1 MKFIKYTVT
10 IFTTSTL
17 LNASPNV
24 TYTDVNCSL
33 TNTGVAIQAKVSFSD
48 CYLGNRIPYLLAN
61 TGGGVQSNSQAGA
74 QSINLGTF
82 SNTTGTD
89 TGIIKD
95 SCNTTIKTL
104 PSGVTS
110 NTSSAEDGATY
121 CAYYKTN
128 SYLLTI
134 QAVLNDKGAGNYE
147 WTSLQYNVKD
157 ISNTLP
163 IVSNIAI
170 SGTAEIGQTLS
181 GSYDYSDTDSD
192 EENGTTFKWYRADDT
207 NGTNASAITDA
218 NSTTYTITTDD
229 GGKYLTFGVTPKD
242 GIDFG
247 SEVNSS
253 YTTLI
258 HPKVDFNSSIITAN
272 SWNMVSVPDE
282 RNVSVSNLSGA
293 TIWTFNNST
302 NQWEQPSTLTAG
314 KGYLLYTSSSIG
326 LVSADKVSS
335 TITSDYTTIQ
345 NIENNNTW
353 TLVGIS
359 KSTTGISWK
368 DIYNPTNTLKSGC
381 SYTQI
386 FYYDSVNSTWNTS
399 TNIPYQAGIWVKQ
412 NCFNTIN

>member
-1 MKFIKYTVT
+1 
-10 IFTTSTL
+10 
-17 LNASPNV
+17 
-24 TYTDVNCSL
+24 
-33 TNTGVAIQAKVSFSD
+33 
-48 CYLGNRIPYLLAN
+48 
-61 TGGGVQSNSQAGA
+61 
-74 QSINLGTF
+74 
-82 SNTTGTD
+82 
-89 TGIIKD
+89 
-95 SCNTTIKTL
+95 
-104 PSGVTS
+104 
-110 NTSSAEDGATY
+110 
-121 CAYYKTN
+121 
-128 SYLLTI
+128 
-134 QAVLNDKGAGNYE
+134 
-147 WTSLQYNVKD
+147 
-157 ISNTLP
+157 
-163 IVSNIAI
+163 
-170 SGTAEIGQTLS
+170 
-181 GSYDYSDTDSD
+181 
-192 EENGTTFKWYRADDT
+192 
-207 NGTNASAITDA
+207 
-218 NSTTYTITTDD
+218 
-229 GGKYLTFGVTPKD
+229 
-242 GIDFG
+242 
-247 SEVNSS
+247 
-253 YTTLI
+253 
-258 HPKVDFNSSIITAN
+258 
-272 SWNMVSVPDE
+272 MVSVPDE